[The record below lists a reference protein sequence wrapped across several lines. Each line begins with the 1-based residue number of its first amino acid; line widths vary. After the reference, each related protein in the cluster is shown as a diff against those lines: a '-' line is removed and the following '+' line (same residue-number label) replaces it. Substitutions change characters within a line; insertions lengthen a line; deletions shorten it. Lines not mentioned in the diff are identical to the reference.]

1 MNLET
6 QSKLQILENLD
17 KLSGLVSTFDLYEIK
32 NSHLDVT
39 LIEDERYVE
48 LDLESHSV
56 VEELIS
62 MRDNGI
68 TSESAA
74 NFSESVIVL
83 QKDETLKKYWPYTPV
98 KDYVLSIEDAE
109 KILKEAIVKE
119 SFKYQEAVIL
129 SNVIKNQI
137 KEHNSLYDSN
147 INIQLATQLLSTA
160 EEFYESSRCW

>member
-17 KLSGLVSTFDLYEIK
+17 KLSNLISSIDIYEIK
-32 NSHLDVT
+32 NTSVDVT
-39 LIEDERYVE
+39 LVYNHTYAK
-48 LDLESHSV
+48 LDLECQSTI
-56 VEELIS
+56 EQLIAL
-62 MRDNGI
+62 RDNGI
-68 TSESAA
+68 TVQSASDLL
-74 NFSESVIVL
+74 NVVTVV

-109 KILKEAIVKE
+109 KILKEALVKE

-129 SNVIKNQI
+129 SNVIKKQI
-137 KEHNSLYDSN
+137 EEHNSLYNSN
-147 INIQLATQLLSTA
+147 INIQLATQLLSAA

>member
-32 NSHLDVT
+32 NSNLDVT

-56 VEELIS
+56 VDKLIS

-74 NFSESVIVL
+74 NFSKFVTVL

-109 KILKEAIVKE
+109 KILKEALVKE
-119 SFKYQEAVIL
+119 SFKHQEAVLL
-129 SNVIKNQI
+129 SDEIKGQI
-137 KEHNSLYDSN
+137 EEHNDLYNSV
-147 INIQLATQLLSTA
+147 INPQLATQLLEAA

>member
-17 KLSGLVSTFDLYEIK
+17 KLSDLISTFDLYEIK
-32 NSHLDVT
+32 SSHLDVT

-48 LDLESHSV
+48 LDLGSHSA

-74 NFSESVIVL
+74 NFSESVIVS
-83 QKDETLKKYWPYTPV
+83 QKDETLKKYWPY
-98 KDYVLSIEDAE
+98 KKMESYILSIEDAE
-109 KILKEAIVKE
+109 KILKEALVKE

-137 KEHNSLYDSN
+137 EEHNSLYNSN
-147 INIQLATQLLSTA
+147 INTQLATQLLSAA

>member
-109 KILKEAIVKE
+109 KILKEALVKE

>member
-6 QSKLQILENLD
+6 QSKLQILDNLD
-17 KLSGLVSTFDLYEIK
+17 KLSNLISNLNLDEIK
-32 NSHLDVT
+32 SSNLDAT
-39 LIEDERYVE
+39 LIEDEIYVE

-56 VEELIS
+56 VEQLIS

-74 NFSESVIVL
+74 NFSEFVTVL
-83 QKDETLKKYWPYTPV
+83 QKDETLKKYWPY
-98 KDYVLSIEDAE
+98 KKMECYILSIEDAE
-109 KILKEAIVKE
+109 KILKEALVKE

-129 SNVIKNQI
+129 SNVIKKQI
-137 KEHNSLYDSN
+137 EEHNSLYNSN
-147 INIQLATQLLSTA
+147 INIQLATQLLSAA

>member
-32 NSHLDVT
+32 SSHLDVT

-48 LDLESHSV
+48 LDLGSHSV

-83 QKDETLKKYWPYTPV
+83 QKDETLKKCWPY
-98 KDYVLSIEDAE
+98 KKMESYIFSIEDAE
-109 KILKEAIVKE
+109 KILKEALVKD

-129 SNVIKNQI
+129 SNVIKDQI

-147 INIQLATQLLSTA
+147 INIQLATQLLSAA
-160 EEFYESSRCW
+160 EEFYESSSCW

>member
-17 KLSGLVSTFDLYEIK
+17 KLSGLISTFDLYEIK
-32 NSHLDVT
+32 SSHLDVT

-48 LDLESHSV
+48 LDLGSHSA

-74 NFSESVIVL
+74 NFSESVIVS
-83 QKDETLKKYWPYTPV
+83 QKDETLKKYWHY
-98 KDYVLSIEDAE
+98 KKMESYILSIEDAE
-109 KILKEAIVKE
+109 KILKEALVKD

-137 KEHNSLYDSN
+137 EEHNSLYNSI
-147 INIQLATQLLSTA
+147 INPQLATQLLSAA
-160 EEFYESSRCW
+160 EEFYESSSCW